1 MTGLRFVPMAD
12 AHVNYVRR
20 SFTMQYA
27 RLHGIQPALAG
38 SMLEPLLGA
47 WDTWIAEAEGIPGE
61 ILGWLL
67 VRDPNMVGWLHV
79 KKLYR
84 GMGIGRAL
92 LGRGGIGTGTVDSAF
107 YKPHGL
113 DMFGI
118 KLRWRPYE
126 PAREAL
132 EWENFV
138 APLTASMLAK
148 SEEPEGE

>member
-1 MTGLRFVPMAD
+1 MAD
-12 AHVNYVRR
+12 QHVNYVRR
-20 SFTMQYA
+20 SFAVQYA
-27 RLHGIQPALAG
+27 KLHGIPPALAS

-47 WDTWIAEAEGIPGE
+47 WDTWIAEADGIPGE
-61 ILGWLL
+61 ILGWILI
-67 VRDPNMVGWLHV
+67 RDPNMVGWLHV

-92 LGRGGIGTGTVDSAF
+92 LAQGGVRARTVDSAF
-107 YKPHGL
+107 YRTRGL

-126 PAREAL
+126 PAKEAL
-132 EWENFV
+132 EWANFV
-138 APLTASMLAK
+138 APLTASMLDR